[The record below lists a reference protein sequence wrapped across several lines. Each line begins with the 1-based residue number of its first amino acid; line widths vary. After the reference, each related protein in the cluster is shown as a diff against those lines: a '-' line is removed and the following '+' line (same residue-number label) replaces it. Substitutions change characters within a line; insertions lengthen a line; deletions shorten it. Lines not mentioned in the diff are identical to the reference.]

1 MSIKTNFLLL
11 FTDLQARA
19 RNCFLSNI
27 NISLHKPRKAV
38 VVSFSRLRLRWHS
51 LLSALQRM
59 QTVTLSFHDSV
70 LTWWNEPHQRRKY
83 SAVVSH
89 LCHICINSPHMLRL
103 VNQDHE
109 STAVCAFG
117 IKLSRSK
124 QRPANQRQVK
134 PPLNDQ

>member
-70 LTWWNEPHQRRKY
+70 LHLVERTTPKAEILSCRFT
-83 SAVVSH
+83 SVSH
-89 LCHICINSPHMLRL
+89 LHQLATHAA
-103 VNQDHE
+103 
-109 STAVCAFG
+109 TG
-117 IKLSRSK
+117 KSRS
-124 QRPANQRQVK
+124 
-134 PPLNDQ
+134 